1 LVLDAAWV
9 DELPVLL
16 REQGRASMLIGV
28 FADVHDHVDHLR
40 LAVAEFNR
48 RGCELA
54 VFAGDLVSTMCVPHL
69 RELAC
74 PLVGCYGDNEGN
86 RVGLAAGMR
95 ILGQLADPPLG
106 FRAADGTKILL
117 THQLWLLGSENDDN
131 LNGADVVIHAH
142 THKPRVTRDEAGRLF
157 VNPGEVSGWT
167 IRKPTVAILDTLSMS
182 AEIVSL
188 TTMPEVAP
196 RRINASSQYR

>member
-1 LVLDAAWV
+1 
-9 DELPVLL
+9 
-16 REQGRASMLIGV
+16 MLIGV
-28 FADVHDHVDHLR
+28 FADVHDHIDHLR

-69 RELAC
+69 RELTC

-95 ILGQLADPPLG
+95 ILGPLADPPLG

-117 THQLWLLGSENDDN
+117 THQLWLLGSENGGN
-131 LNGADVVIHAH
+131 LDGNLVGADVVIHAH
-142 THKPRVTRDEAGRLF
+142 THKPRVSRDAAGRLI

-167 IRKPTVAILDTLSMS
+167 YRKPTVAILETRPPD

-188 TTMPEVAP
+188 AKMPEMER
-196 RRINASSQYR
+196 RRINSSSQFR

>member
-1 LVLDAAWV
+1 
-9 DELPVLL
+9 
-16 REQGRASMLIGV
+16 M
-28 FADVHDHVDHLR
+28 
-40 LAVAEFNR
+40 AVAEFNR

-95 ILGQLADPPLG
+95 ILGSLADPPLC
-106 FRAADGTKILL
+106 FRTADGAKILL
-117 THQLWLLGSENDDN
+117 THQLWLLGGENDGN

-142 THKPRVTRDEAGRLF
+142 THKPRVTHDEAGRLI

-167 IRKPTVAILDTLSMS
+167 YRNPTVAILETRPLS

-188 TTMPEVAP
+188 ATMPEVER
-196 RRINASSQYR
+196 RRINRSAQFR